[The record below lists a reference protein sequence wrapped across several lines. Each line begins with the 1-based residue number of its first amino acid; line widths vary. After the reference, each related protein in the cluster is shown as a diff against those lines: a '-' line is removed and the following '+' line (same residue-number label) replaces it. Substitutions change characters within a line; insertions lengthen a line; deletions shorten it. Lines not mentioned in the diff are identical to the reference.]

1 VNGKIVGGGLL
12 VIGAVAGIAL
22 YYLEVYAYYQPVAFV
37 PGAEILLTTLQSR
50 TPEAIVV
57 DDLQGTEKT
66 SSPLG
71 FRACFTTPLSQAM
84 LTETYAPYAKAEP
97 TIAPPWFDCFDA
109 AQIGAALERGEAL
122 AFLSVADIAPQID
135 RVVAVFGDGR
145 AYAWHQVKEGTA
157 QGLN

>member
-37 PGAEILLTTLQSR
+37 PGAEILLTTLQSQ

-71 FRACFTTPLSQAM
+71 LLRPSRPSRRLGSTALMPPRSVRRWNAARRWRFCPSQTLPRRSTGSSRSLAM
-84 LTETYAPYAKAEP
+84 AAPMPGIRSKK
-97 TIAPPWFDCFDA
+97 APPK
-109 AQIGAALERGEAL
+109 G
-122 AFLSVADIAPQID
+122 
-135 RVVAVFGDGR
+135 
-145 AYAWHQVKEGTA
+145 
-157 QGLN
+157 